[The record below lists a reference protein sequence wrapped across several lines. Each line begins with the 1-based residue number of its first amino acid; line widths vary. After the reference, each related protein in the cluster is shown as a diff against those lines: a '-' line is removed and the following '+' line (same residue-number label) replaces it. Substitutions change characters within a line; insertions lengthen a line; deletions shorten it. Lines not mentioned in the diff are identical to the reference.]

1 MERRKKQEK
10 KTGANHCTSRQD
22 KRHHWTI
29 PLTFQNQFYPFRR
42 SPTALSFSYPSRT
55 RDISVPRLPDFSIL
69 KIYGFFIL
77 QFPDLFPPS
86 PLLSPPSSFFF
97 FFFYLEGPKPFHLKY
112 SRLFHPSEY
121 ISNFCLPVRWFSI
134 FQKKPSNAFACFC
147 SVYTERNPFQ
157 LYHFRPQLR
166 VSLFE

>member
-1 MERRKKQEK
+1 MK
-10 KTGANHCTSRQD
+10 KTGANHCRSRQD

-42 SPTALSFSYPSRT
+42 SPTASSLCYPSRT
-55 RDISVPRLPDFSIL
+55 SDISVPKLPDFSVL

-77 QFPDLFPPS
+77 QISGFVSSLSS
-86 PLLSPPSSFFF
+86 PLPPHFFF
-97 FFFYLEGPKPFHLKY
+97 FFFLTFKIQTLFILNTPFSIL
-112 SRLFHPSEY
+112 PN

-134 FQKKPSNAFACFC
+134 FQKKPSNAFACFR

-166 VSLFE
+166 VSLFEKFAIFSV